1 MKRMKK
7 AVENSAKWFD
17 GETFTNGYTD
27 KEFNSIA
34 SKFLCADVLDHGVL
48 SDSQKALITLAS
60 LTASGTYGVIENILL
75 RRSEQV
81 LRQMR

>member
-17 GETFTNGYTD
+17 GENFTNGYTD

-34 SKFLCADVLDHGVL
+34 SDG
-48 SDSQKALITLAS
+48 
-60 LTASGTYGVIENILL
+60 
-75 RRSEQV
+75 
-81 LRQMR
+81 